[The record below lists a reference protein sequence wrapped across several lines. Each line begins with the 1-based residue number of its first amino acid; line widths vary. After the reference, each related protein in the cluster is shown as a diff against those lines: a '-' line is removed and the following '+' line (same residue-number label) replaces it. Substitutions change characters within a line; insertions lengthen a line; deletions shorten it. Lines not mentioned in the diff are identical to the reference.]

1 MNSDAPYANV
11 TFFGEHRYNK
21 ASAYLCDTR
30 FRVVQGSRMR
40 AVVRELIETV
50 ILALLIFLA
59 LQFSVQ
65 NFRVEGSS
73 MQPTL
78 EEGQYI
84 LVNKLLYLRFDPQ
97 DILRFLPFIDSD
109 RTNFLFPISSP
120 ERGEVIIFH
129 FPRDPTGIHRV
140 GLLPN
145 PKVAPSL
152 SYIRRRNRSETG
164 WDYPARRTTRR
175 SDQPETEPPTRRLAR
190 LDSERGPRPPLGRGR
205 VDAMKPRAV
214 IPDAVADAR
223 AGR

>member
-1 MNSDAPYANV
+1 
-11 TFFGEHRYNK
+11 
-21 ASAYLCDTR
+21 
-30 FRVVQGSRMR
+30 MR

-109 RTNFLFPISSP
+109 RTNLLFPISSP

-129 FPRDPTGIHRV
+129 FPRDPSRDFVKRV
-140 GLLPN
+140 IGEPGDTVEIKRGTVFINDVELDEP
-145 PKVAPSL
+145 
-152 SYIRRRNRSETG
+152 YIT
-164 WDYPARRTTRR
+164 R
-175 SDQPETEPPTRRLAR
+175 SDRGSMAPLDIGENEYFVLGDNRRASN
-190 LDSERGPRPPLGRGR
+190 DSRDWGAVPAKLVIGKAWVNYWPLEQIRTLSTFLSW
-205 VDAMKPRAV
+205 PF
-214 IPDAVADAR
+214 
-223 AGR
+223 